1 MVDDTELHAR
11 RASSFGAQASAYAQH
26 RPDYPQA
33 AVEWALG
40 EPNAPGS
47 SVLDLGA
54 GTGKLSATLDSL
66 GYDVIAVEPDV
77 AMRGELTAYL
87 PHVTALNGSAE
98 DIPVPDASVDAVLV
112 GQAFH
117 WFDADRALP
126 EIARV
131 LRPGGV
137 LAALWNYHDEEVEWV
152 AGLRE
157 VSGGDWGAWARHERG
172 RSIPTHPAFT
182 ELANATFEH
191 SHRRTVQSLVDTIG
205 THSRILVRPEEDRA
219 EVLSRVEEYLR
230 TCPHTASGEFSV
242 PLRTLTVRTIRR

>member
-11 RASSFGAQASAYAQH
+11 RASSFGARACAYAQH

-40 EPNAPGS
+40 ERSAPGL

-54 GTGKLSATLDSL
+54 GTGKLSATLNSL
-66 GYDVIAVEPDV
+66 GYDVLAVEPDD
-77 AMRGELTAYL
+77 AMRAELTAYL
-87 PHVTALNGSAE
+87 PRVTTLNGSAE

-131 LRPGGV
+131 LRSGGV
-137 LAALWNYHDEEVEWV
+137 LAALWNYHDDEVEWV
-152 AGLRE
+152 AGLRK
-157 VSGGDWGAWARHERG
+157 VSGGDWGAWEQHERG
-172 RSIPTHPAFT
+172 RTIPAHPAFT
-182 ELANATFEH
+182 EPANATFKH
-191 SHRRTVQSLVDTIG
+191 SHRRTAQSLVDTIG
-205 THSRILVRPEEDRA
+205 THSRMLVRPEQDRA
-219 EVLSRVEEYLR
+219 EALSRIEEYLR
-230 TCPHTASGEFSV
+230 TCPHTANGEFSV
-242 PLRTLTVRTIRR
+242 PLRTLIARMIRR